1 MDNKKLVVI
10 TTVRNGIEY
19 LEKYFENVEQFAD
32 GIIFL
37 DDGSTDETYDII
49 KEHPLTKHIIRN
61 PKRDT
66 IKGWDQSENISKLND
81 YVKKNMRDY
90 DWVLLMDI
98 DMLIHPPYRIKD
110 LMNFEYNG
118 APHEN
123 TDLDMEKKLDKKY
136 KKIPNNE
143 NAIEVDGK
151 VILSFDPRYKE
162 YLKWR
167 DENPDLEQQL
177 IDDLEHGD
185 FCFSFHLYA
194 SSSDEHGYLPIKGNI
209 KCPFSP
215 QHQFRMWKNKSHYTI
230 LPVQGSTSTGCKVH
244 GQEYPSEIYFYFSS
258 GCFVIHRGS
267 ATYSRR
273 AKRYQKYTI
282 EVDPDKK
289 KTYEY
294 LYPDHSQY
302 DVTQVKL

>member
-1 MDNKKLVVI
+1 
-10 TTVRNGIEY
+10 
-19 LEKYFENVEQFAD
+19 
-32 GIIFL
+32 
-37 DDGSTDETYDII
+37 
-49 KEHPLTKHIIRN
+49 
-61 PKRDT
+61 
-66 IKGWDQSENISKLND
+66 
-81 YVKKNMRDY
+81 
-90 DWVLLMDI
+90 
-98 DMLIHPPYRIKD
+98 
-110 LMNFEYNG
+110 
-118 APHEN
+118 
-123 TDLDMEKKLDKKY
+123 LDMEKKLDKKY

-230 LPVQGSTSTGCKVH
+230 STHIPIHSTEVPDGIDVC
-244 GQEYPSEIYFYFSS
+244 FSS
-258 GCFVIHRGS
+258 GCMLIHHGS
-267 ATYSRR
+267 STYERR
-273 AKRYQKYTI
+273 LERYNKYTLEI
-282 EVDPDKK
+282 DPDGKYQSSYDNIHPDNEK
-289 KTYEY
+289 YY
-294 LYPDHSQY
+294 LPSI
-302 DVTQVKL
+302 KF